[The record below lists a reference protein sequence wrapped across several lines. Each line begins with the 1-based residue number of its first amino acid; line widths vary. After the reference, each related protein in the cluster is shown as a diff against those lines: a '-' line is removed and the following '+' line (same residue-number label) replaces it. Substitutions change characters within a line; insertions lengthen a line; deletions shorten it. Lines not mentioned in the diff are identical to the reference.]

1 MKWLWNNQ
9 KVIFVSVLLFLGGVI
24 FQITRTQMVL
34 KMVDNE
40 DVLEMKEVVVSANMK
55 KEQTN
60 DMNNPEYC
68 IVYDETTVALKNNAE
83 KTLEYMQKSTRT
95 YDVAEGKVDYDRCPT
110 IMLSTSYLKDLGTV
124 EDIENY
130 VSAGGHLFLMNV
142 LEMDAHFDILY
153 RKLGILDFN
162 DFVTM
167 NGVHMLSNVLVGA
180 TGKTFLEESLV
191 DVSLGVALN
200 SDATIY
206 MESTT
211 KNPVLWKADY
221 GQGTFMVFNG
231 GLLFE
236 KTSRGLIAGAVSL
249 MEPDYVYSIFNTKVF
264 FIDDFP
270 SPIAKGRNDLI
281 YKEYKKNL
289 ASFYQSVW
297 WPNMLSS
304 AANEDIRYTGAIIES
319 YLDSVTPPF
328 DSVEDKEFVYL
339 ISFGRELIQSGGEI
353 GFHGYNHQSLTMDQN
368 ISSSFGYNAW
378 TSSEDMEKSIQELQK
393 YTKQA
398 FPSYKVTTYVPPS
411 NVLSE
416 EGRQA
421 LINSWPELTTIS
433 SLYMEDNTNRSY
445 IQEFEVAEDGII
457 EMPRISSGYDR
468 NESDDWAIANTLTSI
483 GVFSHFVHPDDV
495 ISTDRSGGSWS
506 EMYKEFDRFM
516 KDIHNTYPWLRA
528 MKASEAAMDIASTL
542 QTTSTIEKSNNVVKG
557 TIENYMNEQHFIL
570 RTDKKIDRL
579 DNCKVTKIDDGTYLI
594 KALAAQF
601 EVTLKE

>member
-1 MKWLWNNQ
+1 MKWFWNNQ
-9 KVIFVSVLLFLGGVI
+9 KFVFVAVLLLFCGVI
-24 FQITRTQMVL
+24 LQITRSQMVL

-40 DVLEMKEVVVSANMK
+40 DVLEMKDRVVSANMN
-55 KEQTN
+55 KENT
-60 DMNNPEYC
+60 DDTNNPAYC
-68 IVYDETTVALKNNAE
+68 IVYDESSVVLKNNAE
-83 KTLEYMQKSTRT
+83 KTLEYMQKSTRS
-95 YDVAEGKVDYDRCPT
+95 YDVTKEKVDYDRCPT
-110 IMLSTSYLKDLGTV
+110 IMLSTAYLKDLGTV

-130 VSAGGHLFLMNV
+130 VSAGGRLFLMRV

-153 RKLGILDFN
+153 RKLGIVDFN
-162 DFVTM
+162 DFVKT
-167 NGVHMLSNVLVGA
+167 NGVHMVSNLLIGT
-180 TGKTFLEESLV
+180 TGRTYFEESLN
-191 DVSLGVALN
+191 DDSLAVSLN

-211 KNPVLWKADY
+211 KNPLLWKADY

-249 MEPDYVYSIFNTKVF
+249 MEPDYVYPIFNTKVF

-289 ASFYQSVW
+289 VSFYQSVW
-297 WPNMLSS
+297 WPNMMKS

-319 YLDSVTPPF
+319 YLDNVRPPF
-328 DSVEDKEFVYL
+328 DNVEDKEFVYL

-353 GFHGYNHQSLTMDQN
+353 GFHGYNHQSLTMDQT

-378 TSSEDMEKSIQELQK
+378 KSSEDMEESIQELQN

-433 SLYMEDNTNRSY
+433 SLYVEDITNRSY

-468 NESDDWAIANTLTSI
+468 NASDDWAIANTLTSI

-495 ISTDRSGGSWS
+495 ISTDRSGGSWA
-506 EMYKEFDRFM
+506 EMYNEFDGFM

-528 MKASEAAMDIASTL
+528 MNASEAAMAIASTL
-542 QTTSTIEKSNNVVKG
+542 QTTSTIEKSNNIVKG
-557 TIENYMNEQHFIL
+557 SIENYMNEQHFIL
-570 RTDKKIDRL
+570 RTDKKIGRL
-579 DNCKVTKIDDGTYLI
+579 DNCEVTKIDDGTYLI

>member
-1 MKWLWNNQ
+1 MKWFWNNQ
-9 KVIFVSVLLFLGGVI
+9 KFIFVAVLLLFCGVI
-24 FQITRTQMVL
+24 LQITRSQMVL

-40 DVLEMKEVVVSANMK
+40 DVLEMKDLVVSANMN
-55 KEQTN
+55 KEKT
-60 DMNNPEYC
+60 DDTNNPAYC
-68 IVYDETTVALKNNAE
+68 IVYDESSVVLKNNAE
-83 KTLEYMQKSTRT
+83 KTLEYMQKSTRS
-95 YDVAEGKVDYDRCPT
+95 YDVTKEKVDYDRCPT
-110 IMLSTSYLKDLGTV
+110 IMLSTAYLKDLGTV

-130 VSAGGHLFLMNV
+130 VSAGGRLFIMRV

-153 RKLGILDFN
+153 RKLGIVDFN
-162 DFVTM
+162 DFVKT
-167 NGVHMLSNVLVGA
+167 NGVHMVSNLLIGT
-180 TGKTFLEESLV
+180 TGRTYFEESLN
-191 DVSLGVALN
+191 DDSLAVSLN

-206 MESTT
+206 MESTS
-211 KNPVLWKADY
+211 KNPLLWKADY

-249 MEPDYVYSIFNTKVF
+249 MEPDYVYPIFNTKVF

-281 YKEYKKNL
+281 YKEYKKDL

-297 WPNMLSS
+297 WPNMLKS
-304 AANEDIRYTGAIIES
+304 AASEDIRYTGAIIES
-319 YLDSVTPPF
+319 YLDNVRPPF
-328 DSVEDKEFVYL
+328 DNVEDKEFVYL

-353 GFHGYNHQSLTMDQN
+353 GFHGYNHQSLTMDQT

-378 TSSEDMEKSIQELQK
+378 ESSEDMEKSILELQN

-398 FPSYKVTTYVPPS
+398 FPSYKATTYVPPS

-433 SLYMEDNTNRSY
+433 SLYVEDITNRSY

-468 NESDDWAIANTLTSI
+468 NTSDDWAIANTLTSI

-495 ISTDRSGGSWS
+495 ISTDRSGGSWA
-506 EMYKEFDRFM
+506 EMYNEFDRFM
-516 KDIHNTYPWLRA
+516 KDIHHTYPWLRA
-528 MKASEAAMDIASTL
+528 MNASEAAMAIASTL
-542 QTTSTIEKSNNVVKG
+542 QTTSTIEKSNNIVKG
-557 TIENYMNEQHFIL
+557 SIENYMNEQHFIL
-570 RTDKKIDRL
+570 RTDKKIGRL
-579 DNCKVTKIDDGTYLI
+579 DNCEVTKIDDGTYLI